1 MDVVTIEE
9 IPEDFDLTDSQER
22 VSQAVLSGEPV
33 VDRNGLGDALD
44 SIVYPAYY
52 LDFGEN

>member
-1 MDVVTIEE
+1 VTIEE